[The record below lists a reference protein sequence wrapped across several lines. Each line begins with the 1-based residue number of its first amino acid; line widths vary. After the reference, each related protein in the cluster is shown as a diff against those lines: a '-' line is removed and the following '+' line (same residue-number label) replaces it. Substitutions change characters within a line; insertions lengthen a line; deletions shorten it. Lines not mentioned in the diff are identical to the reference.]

1 MLEIFKFKDVGGGP
15 VTLVQGEVIN
25 GIDDAMWVEKY
36 RSPGEFKFK
45 GNLSSG
51 LQLSLPI
58 GSLISHTNTAE
69 VMMVESHK
77 IIDESDKDTTI
88 EVTGRSFDGYLDERI
103 IGWSLYWQYAGQAL
117 AAAPVYV
124 LAAGTSYQ
132 QATALI
138 RDGINTA
145 RTPAAADDRLINV
158 NEFARITLPGVNYPG
173 YPARNMRRESMLRGL
188 LSILEIDDLGI
199 RTVRPGVGITNVA
212 PIADITRFVVHD
224 GIDRSGD
231 VVFSWDLGDLDGAE
245 YLYTSKKNKTEAVIV
260 GRYLDQVATS
270 TETGIN
276 RREMA
281 VDGSD
286 IDNVFNTYPPAGAA
300 KDQVLAA
307 MALRGQSA
315 VQGSN
320 DVEIVSVNVSKTN
333 PHRYRTDY
341 DIGDLVLLDANYGV
355 RRVVRVTEYV
365 EIDNKDGSSGYPTLS
380 ILNGEEGTWKV
391 RKRLGQ

>member
-1 MLEIFKFKDVGGGP
+1 MLEIFKFHDVGGGP
-15 VTLVQGEVIN
+15 VTLIRGEVVN
-25 GIDDAMWVEKY
+25 GVEDAMWVERY
-36 RSPGEFKFK
+36 RTPGEFKFK
-45 GNLSSG
+45 SKLSSG

-58 GSLISHTNTAE
+58 GTLISHTNTAE

-77 IIDESDKDTTI
+77 IVDNSESDTTI
-88 EVTGRSFDGYLDERI
+88 EVTGRSFDGYLDERV

-158 NEFARITLPGVNYPG
+158 NEYARITLNGVNYPA
-173 YPARNMRRESMLRGL
+173 YPARNMRRESMLKGL
-188 LSILEIDDLGI
+188 QSLLELDDLGI
-199 RTVRPGVGITNVA
+199 RVVRPGVGIANVP
-212 PIADITRFVVHD
+212 PIADITRFVIHD
-224 GIDRSGD
+224 GIDRREQ
-231 VVFSWDLGDLDGAE
+231 VTFSWDLGDLDGAE
-245 YLYTSKKNKTEAVIV
+245 YLYTNKKHKTEAVIV

-276 RREMA
+276 RREMP

-286 IDNVFNTYPPAGAA
+286 IDNVFNTYPPAGAP
-300 KDQVLAA
+300 KDNALAA
-307 MALRGQSA
+307 MRLRGQTA
-315 VQGSN
+315 LQGQQ
-320 DVEIVSVNVSKTN
+320 DVEIVSVNVSRNN
-333 PHRYRTDY
+333 PHIYRQDY
-341 DIGDLVLLDANYGV
+341 DIGDLVLLDANYGL

-380 ILNGEEGTWKV
+380 IPNGEEGTWKV
-391 RKRLGQ
+391 RKRLGL